1 MAKLNESYKKD
12 LKKVITK
19 IDRQATYVSRTVLA
33 DMKNKFVSFDETE
46 VIPFSA
52 GPTGQITL
60 SGTNLEDSDT
70 SLEAILAKETD
81 KLTEIATHE
90 FTKSVKEVFK

>member
-1 MAKLNESYKKD
+1 MARRDESYKKD
-12 LKKVITK
+12 LKKVIK
-19 IDRQATYVSRTVLA
+19 QIDSKATFVTNQVLA

-60 SGTNLEDSDT
+60 SGQNLKDSDT

-81 KLTEIATHE
+81 KLTEIARNE